1 MLTPVGRKIVCLLK
15 EERKKTILDYVW
27 ERFVKGWG
35 LTTAHRLPIAER
47 ERREKRICQIL
58 SNFSPVAFRRR
69 RERLRHHLRFGR
81 RRPTSADSPSQTPD
95 SGRRHHHQ
103 RVGHGIVRNGEG
115 DYGPIS
121 SLARSSGIDSDFQ
134 CAASARRRRRRRRF
148 ASAKRCLRR
157 GTNQQMTLRHLK
169 QESKSDRRKRSRPS
183 IPTRP
188 AAG

>member
-47 ERREKRICQIL
+47 ERRENRICQIL

-121 SLARSSGIDSDFQ
+121 SLARIV
-134 CAASARRRRRRRRF
+134 
-148 ASAKRCLRR
+148 
-157 GTNQQMTLRHLK
+157 
-169 QESKSDRRKRSRPS
+169 QEL
-183 IPTRP
+183 IPIFNAP
-188 AAG
+188 LPPEEEEEEEDLLPPKDAFVVVPINK